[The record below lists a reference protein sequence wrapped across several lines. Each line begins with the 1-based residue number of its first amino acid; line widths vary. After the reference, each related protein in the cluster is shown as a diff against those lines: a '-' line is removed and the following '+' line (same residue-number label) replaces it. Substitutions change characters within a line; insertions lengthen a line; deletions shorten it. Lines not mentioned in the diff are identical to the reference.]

1 MTLQVR
7 AFIGAT
13 TAGLALLL
21 AGCAGDADPAS
32 GGATAPA
39 GEADSASPDA
49 DESTSQAASPFDFTA
64 MTVMSGEDFDATSLA
79 GQDVVLWFW
88 APWCPTCAA
97 EAPIIAEA
105 IDGLPEG
112 VTMMGVAGRSD
123 DPAAMQEFV
132 TDYGVGG
139 IEHLADTDGSI
150 WANFSVVSQ
159 PAFIFVN
166 DDGTM
171 QGSGGGLTAD
181 DIDYYANEL
190 LNN

>member
-1 MTLQVR
+1 MTVKFR
-7 AFIGAT
+7 ALIGAT

-21 AGCAGDADPAS
+21 AGCAGDADPAAGGETA
-32 GGATAPA
+32 GGASPA
-39 GEADSASPDA
+39 TDAGTPSTDAQAS
-49 DESTSQAASPFDFTA
+49 TPFDFTA
-64 MTVMSGEDFDATSLA
+64 TTVMSGEEFDATALA

-150 WANFSVVSQ
+150 WANFSVASQ
-159 PAFIFVN
+159 PAFVFVN

-190 LNN
+190 LKS